1 MCPYLFQRGGIW
13 YVKTQGA
20 KRVERSLRTSDKAHA
35 KVLAAPFIA
44 AHQRELAARAPRAES
59 LWTPRFEPRLAPYA
73 GTNGEQI
80 VAGPRE
86 LAIYD
91 AAGVLLRTEPNGGPV
106 VRIVTSDN
114 RAIPADVEF
123 TMFDGAAPRG
133 VVTKTD
139 DDAILDA
146 YLEFRGVTG
155 FPRKEAQD
163 AWALFRTLTNGKPF
177 KQCTW
182 DDGRALVAYYEAQ
195 TPKPKTAT
203 IHKRLVRLNGA
214 VNWAKQRGKLP
225 ADFVNPFAGVVAKEG
240 DDSQERVPL
249 DAADLKACQTAID
262 PKSITAANPK
272 GETFW
277 SKLRPADQLLFRVLC
292 TTGMRLSEAFQIK
305 SEETLQGIRFC
316 EVVSRKGKVGSKP
329 TVRRVPFPVHLI
341 DYLPNPITGPLFT
354 GTPNDASH
362 RLNAF
367 LRACGID
374 KDAKGKP
381 KTLHS
386 LRHRAISL
394 LEEHE
399 CPDHIN
405 RRLFGHATDE
415 HEGYV
420 KVIKV
425 LKKWIDLIDG
435 I

>member
-1 MCPYLFQRGGIW
+1 MSQYLFQRGSVW
-13 YVKTQGA
+13 YVKTQGE
-20 KRVERSLRTSDKAHA
+20 KRIERSLHTSDKAQA
-35 KVLAAPFIA
+35 KVLAAPFIH
-44 AHQRELAARAPRAES
+44 AHERELAGRAPRAETI
-59 LWTPRFEPRLAPYA
+59 WTPSYEPRLTPYA
-73 GTNGEQI
+73 GDNGEQI

-91 AAGVLLRTEPNGGPV
+91 AAGALLRTEPNGGPM
-106 VRIVTSDN
+106 VRIVAADN
-114 RAIPADVEF
+114 RAIPAAIEF
-123 TMFDGAAPRG
+123 AMFDGVAPRG
-133 VVTKTD
+133 VVLKSD
-139 DDAILDA
+139 DDKILDA
-146 YLEFRGVTG
+146 YLEHRKVTG
-155 FPRKEAQD
+155 YPRKEAE
-163 AWALFRTLTNGKPF
+163 ATWAQFRALTNGKPF
-177 KQCTW
+177 ARCTW
-182 DDGRALVAYYEAQ
+182 DDGRALVAYYQSEAGGGL
-195 TPKPKTAT
+195 KVASV
-203 IHKRLVRLNGA
+203 HKRLTRLNGA
-214 VNWAKQRGKLP
+214 VNFAIKTGKLP
-225 ADFVNPFAGVVAKEG
+225 RDTINPFAGVVAKEG

-249 DAADLKACQTAID
+249 DAADIAACQNAID
-262 PKSITAANPK
+262 PEDGK
-272 GETFW
+272 TFW

-305 SEETLQGIRFC
+305 SEETLQDIRFC

-341 DYLPNPITGPLFT
+341 PYLQDPITGPLFA
-354 GTPNDASH
+354 GTSHDAGK

-367 LRACGID
+367 LRSCGIE
-374 KDAKGKP
+374 KDAKGNP
-381 KTLHS
+381 KSLHS

-394 LEEHE
+394 LEENE